1 MAQLPHYQEVIFLY
15 IPMTHTGFSTLFSTI
30 LLLFWNTYFPFWS
43 CARQILLLAS
53 CLTSHGASVHVA
65 K

>member
-30 LLLFWNTYFPFWS
+30 LLLF
-43 CARQILLLAS
+43 
-53 CLTSHGASVHVA
+53 
-65 K
+65 